1 MGGHFGYLVHD
12 IKQDLEACGARV
24 SVGIFAAMLLTE
36 KIRPK
41 FFECLQHLQ
50 FSADHM
56 PTAVNRLS
64 RLYEFQTWLNVKPYI
79 FEWLFPVHQRKTDV
93 QVYLEQF
100 HVKLQHQLVCS
111 TFD

>member
-64 RLYEFQTWLNVKPYI
+64 RLYKFQTWLNVKPYI
-79 FEWLFPVHQRKTDV
+79 FEKYISQRT
-93 QVYLEQF
+93 LASA
-100 HVKLQHQLVCS
+100 LVV
-111 TFD
+111 